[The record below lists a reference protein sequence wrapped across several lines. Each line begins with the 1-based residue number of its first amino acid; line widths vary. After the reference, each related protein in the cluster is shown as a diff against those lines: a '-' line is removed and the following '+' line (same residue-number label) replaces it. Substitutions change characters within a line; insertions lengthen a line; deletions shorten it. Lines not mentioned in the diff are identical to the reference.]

1 LDNLPLKVELED
13 IEHYLALLAET
24 PHRIAAGMVGMD
36 DARLRTPPE
45 EGEWSLVQVLAH
57 LRSAAEVWGDNI
69 EQMLRL
75 DQPVVTYIHPNKRM
89 KAAGYAALEFHTSFD
104 AFCRQRVELLGK
116 LANLLPE
123 DWSRSA
129 VIRGR
134 THTVFSETRRMALHE
149 ADHWAQIDRLYK
161 V

>member
-1 LDNLPLKVELED
+1 
-13 IEHYLALLAET
+13 
-24 PHRIAAGMVGMD
+24 
-36 DARLRTPPE
+36 
-45 EGEWSLVQVLAH
+45 
-57 LRSAAEVWGDNI
+57 
-69 EQMLRL
+69 
-75 DQPVVTYIHPNKRM
+75 M
-89 KAAGYAALEFHTSFD
+89 KAGGYAALEFHASFD
-104 AFCRQRVELLGK
+104 VFSRQRAELLAK

-149 ADHWAQIDRLYK
+149 ADHWAQIDRLHK